1 MLSVHVVECCVVV
14 PKSMLALDVLST
26 FGVSVL
32 VGGNLRAVKLER
44 LLWGAICTSRRD
56 VYDSGRIMVKVGIA
70 DLYFIF
76 RSFGLCVCAI
86 LSVLLCGVHA
96 LKSHFLF

>member
-44 LLWGAICTSRRD
+44 LL
-56 VYDSGRIMVKVGIA
+56 
-70 DLYFIF
+70 
-76 RSFGLCVCAI
+76 
-86 LSVLLCGVHA
+86 
-96 LKSHFLF
+96 